1 MFSISPVRRAA
12 AVVVAGLMATA
23 LGTVGAGWAVTP
35 SEGGQP
41 EHSEPAGPAAPLL
54 GGDVRPQALPST
66 TPAERVEGAL
76 ALPEHYAERVDHAL
90 EQGDDHWGERLLD
103 LPNGPTLEN
112 VKPLLVPA
120 NHGGPTVA
128 ESPWYY
134 LPFTYPAPDPHEWSA
149 QRDFS
154 LHVAD
159 GSELLSQWSDE
170 RASQRVRFAVGPDG
184 DELFGA
190 AEARSGEPELRDGY
204 LPILVNRY
212 TDAQGVAYERE
223 SFTATLEPGGP
234 LVNLIR
240 FTADASGAD
249 AVDGHLRVTVETAGV
264 DGAVA
269 RDGRVTVGDEV
280 ILAHSGD
287 ATWASPWLDVDLD
300 LSAGPASVYLIVANE
315 PAALPGV
322 QASQAVFEQTRE
334 QVSEY
339 WRTLLASGS
348 EIELPESYAADAMRN
363 TLLNNL
369 VMGFNLTVGNSYEG
383 TSDAFAFV
391 PEVAATVTSLGD
403 FGYED
408 RFRENLDELMD
419 RGQGSAF
426 FTTWERGIK
435 LQLAANHYLQTKD
448 GSLIEERLE
457 TFESWLAEFA
467 SQRDA
472 DPHGLLAKARYAS
485 DIPEPVY
492 GIHHQSEAWR
502 GIRDMGVALRLMGRT
517 AEADAFT
524 QEADELQ
531 DALVD
536 AIDRSKT
543 TLPDG
548 SIFVP
553 IGLLHDSPEQPYER
567 LTDTTLGSYWNL
579 IMPYALAT
587 GVLPPDG
594 PTATGLREYLNRHGS
609 MFLGM
614 VRFNLA
620 GGDPGVC
627 HTKGAPWWP
636 SSPGYKSTG
645 IDQQYGYSLGRF
657 LADSEDADRL
667 GLSFYGM
674 LAHNFTPNTFVAGE
688 GATLS
693 PCPQLGEYYRSQYWP
708 PLSPN
713 NATYLK
719 ALRLMLVR
727 EDVDAAGLPT
737 ELHIAPATP
746 REWLRD
752 GERIAVRDL
761 PSSFGPIAFEV
772 TSSLDDGY
780 VTARIEPPAVEEGR
794 ATAAEVTVHL
804 RAPAGHRLTGV
815 TVDGEQ
821 VPFDAASESVRL
833 GAVREPVTVEA
844 SYEDAPVSSDAYAA
858 VATADTER
866 TLVEPGETV
875 ELELDVETL
884 GLNQVRG
891 LVDVEV
897 PAGWTASRTKL
908 RFDVD
913 SAGELAW
920 TRLPLTVTVPRDAAP
935 GSYEL
940 TFVTKPYRGAEQT
953 TSVDLRVAVPADGTY
968 ADLVEQAQPVG
979 FWRFDET
986 GAGEAVA
993 DSSGSGNTGAFRG
1006 QVQTSAPG
1014 ALAGDPSSAVG
1025 LVNGYVEIPDS
1036 SSLSLTGPYTLEA
1049 WVRARAGGQQS
1060 LVEKYQS
1067 NQCLPSRDGY
1077 GVRLVAGNKLQP
1089 FSIGGDQ
1096 LRVGAASERSVR
1108 QTIWQHVA
1116 SVYDGTTLRTYIDGR
1131 LQSETPLTTAPTD
1144 GSGSLKLGARGDDAG
1159 DLFEGWI
1166 DEVAVYD
1173 TALSADQVDAHYV
1186 KGVLGTPGE
1195 RDVPAAEP
1203 AAVDPVE
1210 SPQPA
1215 ALAAP
1220 GEYTAQ
1226 VLADEP
1232 VGYWRLGESSGTAA
1246 QDTSG
1251 LSNHGAYTGAVMP
1264 GLPGA
1269 LAGDPDTA
1277 AELMGGYVSVSDSGS
1292 LSPTGPF
1299 TLEAWVNLNDVCTQ
1313 QGVVEKYDAPAFN
1326 GYLMRVTP
1334 GGRLSAFTLGG
1345 DGQAA
1350 AVTGQSVV
1358 MPGEWHHVVAVYDGT
1373 NLSVYLDGELD
1384 GSVATSID
1392 PLDGLADLKLG
1403 ARGDDAAE
1411 RLRGGL
1417 DEVAVYDHALTA
1429 ERIQHHY
1436 TLGRQPDAGG

>member
-1 MFSISPVRRAA
+1 
-12 AVVVAGLMATA
+12 MATT
-23 LGTVGAGWAVTP
+23 LGTVGQGWATP
-35 SEGGQP
+35 S
-41 EHSEPAGPAAPLL
+41 PAGTDDHPEPAAPAAPPLS
-54 GGDVRPQALPST
+54 GNVQPQPLSLMTTAAGARDAQEST
-66 TPAERVEGAL
+66 L

-90 EQGDDHWGERLLD
+90 EQGVDHWGEILLD

-134 LPFTYPAPDPHEWSA
+134 LPFTYPAPDPHEWST

-170 RASQRVRFAVGPDG
+170 RATQRVSFAVGPG
-184 DELFGA
+184 GEELFGA
-190 AEARSGEPELRDGY
+190 AESRSDEPELLAGY
-204 LPILVNRY
+204 LPILINRY

-223 SFTATLEPGGP
+223 SFVAALEPGGP
-234 LVNLIR
+234 LVSMIR
-240 FTADASGAD
+240 FTADATDAD
-249 AVDGHLRVTVETAGV
+249 ATDGNLRVSVDTAGV
-264 DGAVA
+264 DGAEA
-269 RDGRVTVGDEV
+269 RDGQVV
-280 ILAHSGD
+280 IDDQVIMAYSGA
-287 ATWASPWLDVDLD
+287 ATWTSPSLDIDLD
-300 LSAGPASVYLIVANE
+300 LSTGPVSVYLIVANE
-315 PAALPGV
+315 PSAMPRA
-322 QASQAVFEQTRE
+322 QASQAVFEQARE

-339 WRTLLASGS
+339 WRTLLESGS
-348 EIELPESYAADAMRN
+348 EIDVPESYAADAMRN

-383 TSDAFAFV
+383 TTDTFAFV

-408 RFRENLDELMD
+408 RFRENLDELID

-435 LQLAANHYLQTKD
+435 MQLAANHYLQTKD
-448 GSLIEERLE
+448 GSLIEERLD
-457 TFESWLAEFA
+457 TFDSWLAEFA
-467 SQRDA
+467 RQRDE

-502 GIRDMGVALRLMGRT
+502 GMRDLGVALRLMGRS

-524 QEADELQ
+524 HEAEELQ
-531 DALVD
+531 RALLD

-548 SIFVP
+548 TVFVP
-553 IGLLHDSPEQPYER
+553 IGLLNDDPEQPYDR

-587 GVLPPDG
+587 GILPPDS
-594 PTATGLREYLNRHGS
+594 PTATGLREYLNQHGA

-620 GGDPGVC
+620 GGDPGIC

-636 SSPGYKSTG
+636 ASPGYKSTG

-657 LADSEDADRL
+657 LADSDDADRL

-727 EDVDAAGLPT
+727 EDLDAAGMPT
-737 ELHIAPATP
+737 ELHITPATP
-746 REWLRD
+746 REWLRE
-752 GERIAVRDL
+752 GERIAARGL

-780 VTARIEPPAVEEGR
+780 ITARIDPPAVETGR
-794 ATAAEVTVHL
+794 ASVEDVIVHL
-804 RAPAGHRLTGV
+804 RAPAAHQLTEV
-815 TVDGEQ
+815 TVDGEA

-833 GAVREPVTVEA
+833 GAVREPVTVKA
-844 SYEDAPVSSDAYAA
+844 SYEKAPVRAEMYAA

-875 ELELDVETL
+875 DLELDMEAL
-884 GLNQVRG
+884 GPNEVRG
-891 LVDVEV
+891 IVDVDV
-897 PAGWTASRTKL
+897 PAGWKASRTKL
-908 RFDVD
+908 SFAVD
-913 SAGELAW
+913 SAGELVW
-920 TRLPLTVTVPRDAAP
+920 TRLPLTVTVPRDASP
-935 GSYEL
+935 GTYDL
-940 TFVTKPYRGAEQT
+940 TFVTKPYRGPERSATVE
-953 TSVDLRVAVPADGTY
+953 LRVAVPADGSY
-968 ADLVEQAQPVG
+968 ADLVQQDQPVG

-986 GAGEAVA
+986 TTDDPVA

-1014 ALAGDPSSAVG
+1014 AIAGDPSSAIR

-1049 WVRARAGGQQS
+1049 WVKVTAAGRQGI
-1060 LVEKYQS
+1060 VEKYDS
-1067 NQCLPSRDGY
+1067 DRCLPSRDGY
-1077 GVRLVAGNKLQP
+1077 GVRLIAGNKLEP
-1089 FSIGGDQ
+1089 FSIGDDQ
-1096 LRVGAASERSVR
+1096 LRAGAPSERSV
-1108 QTIWQHVA
+1108 QQMVWQHVA
-1116 SVYDGTTLRTYIDGR
+1116 SVYDGTTLRTYLDGR
-1131 LQSETPLTTAPTD
+1131 LQSETPLTTPPTD
-1144 GSGSLKLGARGDDAG
+1144 GSGSLKLGARGDDAA

-1173 TALSADQVDAHYV
+1173 TALSADQLDAHYV
-1186 KGVLGTPGE
+1186 KGILGIAGE
-1195 RDVPAAEP
+1195 QDVPAPGTSDQPPTAGLAED
-1203 AAVDPVE
+1203 ADPE
-1210 SPQPA
+1210 PPA

-1220 GEYTAQ
+1220 SEYAAQ

-1232 VGYWRLGESSGTAA
+1232 VGYWRLGEPSGSAA
-1246 QDTSG
+1246 QDASG
-1251 LSNHGAYTGAVMP
+1251 LGNHGTYTGDVMP
-1264 GLPGA
+1264 GHPGA

-1277 AELMGGYVSVSDSGS
+1277 ADFMGGYVSVPDSDS
-1292 LSPTGPF
+1292 LSPSGQF
-1299 TLEAWVNLNDVCTQ
+1299 TLEAWVNIDDVCSQ
-1313 QGVVEKYDAPAFN
+1313 HSLVEKYDTPAFN
-1326 GYLMRVTP
+1326 GYLLRVVP
-1334 GGRLSAFTLGG
+1334 GGQLSAFTLGG

-1350 AVTGQSVV
+1350 AVTGETVV
-1358 MPGEWHHVVAVYDGT
+1358 MPDEWHHVVAVYDGT
-1373 NLSVYLDGELD
+1373 SLSVYLDGELD
-1384 GSVATSID
+1384 GSVATTVN
-1392 PLDGLADLKLG
+1392 PLDGAADLKLG
-1403 ARGDDAAE
+1403 ARGDDAGT
-1411 RLRGGL
+1411 RLRGVL

-1429 ERIQHHY
+1429 EQIQQHNS
-1436 TLGRQPDAGG
+1436 LGRQAESGG

>member
-1 MFSISPVRRAA
+1 
-12 AVVVAGLMATA
+12 MATALA
-23 LGTVGAGWAVTP
+23 LGTVGAGWAVPP
-35 SEGGQP
+35 S
-41 EHSEPAGPAAPLL
+41 PAGPDDHAEAAGPMAPPL
-54 GGDVRPQALPST
+54 GGDVRPRSVPLTAA
-66 TPAERVEGAL
+66 AESMGDGQEGAL
-76 ALPEHYAERVDHAL
+76 TLPEHYADRVDHAL
-90 EQGDDHWGERLLD
+90 EQGADHWGERLLA

-112 VKPLLVPA
+112 VKPLLVPV

-134 LPFTYPAPDPHEWSA
+134 LPLTYPAPDPHEWSA

-159 GSELLSQWSDE
+159 GSELLSQWSDA
-170 RASQRVRFAVGPDG
+170 RASQRVTFAVGPDG
-184 DELFGA
+184 EERFGA
-190 AEARSGEPELRDGY
+190 AEARSDEPELRDGY
-204 LPILVNRY
+204 LPILLNRY

-234 LVNLIR
+234 LVSMIR

-249 AVDGHLRVTVETAGV
+249 GAADGHLRVSVDTAGV

-269 RDGRVTVGDEV
+269 GDGQVSVDGKV
-280 ILAHSGD
+280 ILAYSGD
-287 ATWASPWLDVDLD
+287 ATWASPSLDVDLD
-300 LSAGPASVYLIVANE
+300 LSDGPASVYLIVANE
-315 PAALPGV
+315 PADLPGAE
-322 QASQAVFEQTRE
+322 ASETVFEQTRE

-339 WRTLLASGS
+339 WRTLLESGAQ
-348 EIELPESYAADAMRN
+348 IELPESYAADAMRN
-363 TLLNNL
+363 TLLTNL
-369 VMGFNLTVGNSYEG
+369 VMGFNLTVGNAYEEPSE
-383 TSDAFAFV
+383 TFAFV

-419 RGQGSAF
+419 RGQGGAF

-435 LQLAANHYLQTKD
+435 MQVAANHYLQTKD

-457 TFESWLAEFA
+457 TFESWRAEFA
-467 SQRDA
+467 RQRDA

-502 GIRDMGVALRLMGRT
+502 GMRDLGVALRLMGRS

-548 SIFVP
+548 TIFVP
-553 IGLLHDSPEQPYER
+553 IGLLHDNPEQPYER

-587 GVLPPDG
+587 GILPPDE

-620 GGDPGVC
+620 GGDPGMC

-688 GATLS
+688 GATVS
-693 PCPQLGEYYRSQYWP
+693 PCPQLGEYYRSQYLP

-727 EDVDAAGLPT
+727 EDVDSAGLPT

-746 REWLRD
+746 RDWLRD
-752 GERIAVRDL
+752 GERFAVRDL

-772 TSSLDDGY
+772 TSNLDDGS

-794 ATAAEVTVHL
+794 ASAAEVTVHL
-804 RAPAGHRLTGV
+804 RAPAGHRLTQV
-815 TVDGEQ
+815 TVDGAS

-844 SYEDAPVSSDAYAA
+844 GYETTPVSSASYAA
-858 VATADTER
+858 VASVDPER

-875 ELELDVETL
+875 ELELDVEAL
-884 GLNQVRG
+884 GPQEVRG
-891 LVDVEV
+891 IVDVEV
-897 PAGWTASRTKL
+897 PAGWSASRSKL

-920 TRLPLTVTVPRDAAP
+920 TRLPLTVTVPRGAAP

-940 TFVTKPYRGAEQT
+940 TLVTKPYRGAEQT
-953 TSVDLRVAVPADGTY
+953 ATVDLRVAVPADGSY

-986 GAGEAVA
+986 DAREAVA
-993 DSSGSGNTGAFRG
+993 DSSGSGNTGEFRG
-1006 QVQTSAPG
+1006 QVQTSEPG
-1014 ALAGDPSSAVG
+1014 AVAGDPSSAVR
-1025 LVNGYVEIPDS
+1025 LVNGYIDIPDS

-1049 WVRARAGGQQS
+1049 WVKATAGGQQG
-1060 LVEKYQS
+1060 LVEKYES
-1067 NQCLPSRDGY
+1067 DQCLPSRDGY

-1089 FSIGGDQ
+1089 FSIAGDQ
-1096 LRVGAASERSVR
+1096 YRAGAASERSVR
-1108 QTIWQHVA
+1108 QVVWQHVA

-1131 LQSETPLTTAPTD
+1131 LQSETALSTAPTD
-1144 GSGSLKLGARGDDAG
+1144 GGGSLKVGARGDGAA

-1173 TALSADQVDAHYV
+1173 TALSADQLDAHYV
-1186 KGVLGTPGE
+1186 KGILGTAGE
-1195 RDVPAAEP
+1195 RDV
-1203 AAVDPVE
+1203 
-1210 SPQPA
+1210 QPA
-1215 ALAAP
+1215 AADPAESLQPAGPAAQAAP
-1220 GEYTAQ
+1220 GEYAAQ
-1226 VLADEP
+1226 VMADQP
-1232 VGYWRLGESSGTAA
+1232 VGYWRLGESSGTVA
-1246 QDTSG
+1246 QDASGTSNNG
-1251 LSNHGAYTGAVMP
+1251 TYTGAVMP
-1264 GLPGA
+1264 GHPGG

-1277 AELMGGYVSVSDSGS
+1277 AQFMGGYVSVPDSES
-1292 LSPTGPF
+1292 LSPTGQF
-1299 TLEAWVNLNDVCTQ
+1299 TLEAWVNLDDVCGQ
-1313 QGVVEKYDAPAFN
+1313 YGLVEKYDAPAFN
-1326 GYLMRVTP
+1326 GYLLRVTP

-1345 DGQAA
+1345 DGQLAS
-1350 AVTGQSVV
+1350 VTGQSVV
-1358 MPGEWHHVVAVYDGT
+1358 MPDEWHHVVAVYDGT
-1373 NLSVYLDGELD
+1373 SLSVYLDGELD
-1384 GSVATSID
+1384 GSVATTFD
-1392 PLDGLADLKLG
+1392 PVDGMTDLKLG
-1403 ARGDDAAE
+1403 ARGDDAGA
-1411 RLRGGL
+1411 RLRGVL

-1429 ERIQHHY
+1429 ERVQQHY
-1436 TLGRQPDAGG
+1436 TLGRQADAGG